1 MDYNEIFSPIVK
13 HTTIRILLSMVA
25 HMNLKL
31 EQMDVKID
39 FLHEELEETIY
50 ITQLEDFLI

>member
-50 ITQLEDFLI
+50 ITQLEDF